1 MLSTMVVA
9 IALASGSDSMTAP
22 VLAPLLMGLDR
33 EVSGLMDAYLEA
45 VPECPVRED
54 TPVRLWLLDLAAFR
68 ASAAISRLHA
78 APCDG
83 VPEAALKSY
92 LASCES
98 YIRLY
103 AGLQEFYHGGGYD
116 DPARSMELES
126 LLIRADS
133 VWLASGAALFG
144 AMGEKEQE

>member
-1 MLSTMVVA
+1 MVVA
-9 IALASGSDSMTAP
+9 IALAAGSDSMTAP
-22 VLAPLLMGLDR
+22 VLAPLLIGLDR

-68 ASAAISRLHA
+68 ASAAISRIHG
-78 APCDG
+78 APRDG
-83 VPEAALKSY
+83 VPEADLKSY

-133 VWLASGAALFG
+133 VWLAAGAALFG